1 MDKPI
6 KWKLRACTAQAGF
19 TQSEVAKF
27 LGCSEKSIVDYENG
41 ISTPL
46 MEKGQRL
53 AELYGIPISMMDFAK
68 EGNKTLTKEERAVL
82 LARMLPEDEVV
93 DVSEV

>member
-6 KWKLRACTAQAGF
+6 KWKLRACRAQAGF

-27 LGCSEKSIVDYENG
+27 LGCSEKSIVDYDNG

-53 AELYGIPISMMDFAK
+53 AELYGIPISMMDFTK
-68 EGNKTLTKEERAVL
+68 EGNKTLTIEERAVL
-82 LARMLPEDEVV
+82 LARMLPDDEVV
-93 DVSEV
+93 DVNAQ

>member
-6 KWKLRACTAQAGF
+6 KWKLRACRAQAGF

-53 AELYGIPISMMDFAK
+53 AELYVIPISMMDFTK

>member
-1 MDKPI
+1 MEKTI
-6 KWKLRACTAQAGF
+6 KWKLRACRAQAGF

-53 AELYGIPISMMDFAK
+53 SELYGIPVSMMDFSK
-68 EGNKTLTKEERAVL
+68 EGNKTLSKEERAIL
-82 LARMLPEDEVV
+82 LARMLPDDEVE
-93 DVSEV
+93 EVN

>member
-1 MDKPI
+1 M
-6 KWKLRACTAQAGF
+6 KWKLRACRAQAGF

-53 AELYGIPISMMDFAK
+53 SELYGIPVSMMDFSK
-68 EGNKTLTKEERAVL
+68 DGNKTMSKEERAVL
-82 LARMLPEDEVV
+82 LARMLPDDEVE
-93 DVSEV
+93 EV

>member
-1 MDKPI
+1 M
-6 KWKLRACTAQAGF
+6 KWKLRACRAQAGF

-53 AELYGIPISMMDFAK
+53 SELYGIPVSMMDFSK
-68 EGNKTLTKEERAVL
+68 DGNKPMSKEERAVL
-82 LARMLPEDEVV
+82 LARMLPDDEVE
-93 DVSEV
+93 DVNAN

>member
-6 KWKLRACTAQAGF
+6 KWKLRACRAQAGF

-53 AELYGIPISMMDFAK
+53 SELYGIPVSMMDFSK
-68 EGNKTLTKEERAVL
+68 EGNKTLSKEERAVL
-82 LARMLPEDEVV
+82 LARMLPDDEVE
-93 DVSEV
+93 EV

>member
-1 MDKPI
+1 MEKTI
-6 KWKLRACTAQAGF
+6 KWKLRACRAQAGF

-53 AELYGIPISMMDFAK
+53 SELYGIPVSMMDFSK
-68 EGNKTLTKEERAVL
+68 EGNKTLSKEERAVL
-82 LARMLPEDEVV
+82 LARMLPDDEVE
-93 DVSEV
+93 EV

>member
-1 MDKPI
+1 MNNQI
-6 KWKLRACTAQAGF
+6 KWKLRACRVQAGF
-19 TQSEVAKF
+19 TQKEVANF

-53 AELYGIPISMMDFAK
+53 SELYGIPVSMMDFSK
-68 EGNKTLTKEERAVL
+68 DGNKTMSKEERAVL
-82 LARMLPEDEVV
+82 LARMLPDDEVE
-93 DVSEV
+93 EV

>member
-6 KWKLRACTAQAGF
+6 KWKLRACRAQAGF

-53 AELYGIPISMMDFAK
+53 SELYGIPVSMMDFSK
-68 EGNKTLTKEERAVL
+68 EGNRTLSKEERAVL
-82 LARMLPEDEVV
+82 LARMLPDDEVE
-93 DVSEV
+93 EVN

>member
-6 KWKLRACTAQAGF
+6 KWKLRACRAQAGF

-53 AELYGIPISMMDFAK
+53 SELYGIPVSMMDFSK
-68 EGNKTLTKEERAVL
+68 EGNKTLSKEERAVL
-82 LARMLPEDEVV
+82 LARMLPDDEVE
-93 DVSEV
+93 DVN

>member
-6 KWKLRACTAQAGF
+6 KWKLRACRAQAGF

-53 AELYGIPISMMDFAK
+53 AELYGIPISMIDFTK
-68 EGNKTLTKEERAVL
+68 EGNKTLTKEERAVM

-93 DVSEV
+93 DVNTQ